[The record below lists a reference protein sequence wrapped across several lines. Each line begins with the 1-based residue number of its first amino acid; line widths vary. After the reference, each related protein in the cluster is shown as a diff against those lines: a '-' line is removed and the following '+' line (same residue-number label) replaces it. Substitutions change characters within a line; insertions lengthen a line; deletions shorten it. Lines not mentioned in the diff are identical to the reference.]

1 MNVFL
6 LAQDRRKRHITV
18 LTEFAQTNA
27 LKYRLN
33 SFKHQ
38 PSSSWPEIGCPMQK
52 FLTRIKTEIVFN
64 LSEYTLHNITV
75 PFKYLGCQRRRGMKC
90 LLLLVSL
97 RQRRYILFVLRDL
110 CFKGQRRRVALL
122 SISSYYIG
130 WQRWVIWEWAADWRG
145 CPSHRKW
152 TWLKATGFL
161 FKDRVLGHFT
171 VWDTN
176 SQSSSCGK

>member
-18 LTEFAQTNA
+18 LTEFAQTDA

-75 PFKYLGCQRRRGMKC
+75 PFKYLG
-90 LLLLVSL
+90 
-97 RQRRYILFVLRDL
+97 
-110 CFKGQRRRVALL
+110 
-122 SISSYYIG
+122 
-130 WQRWVIWEWAADWRG
+130 
-145 CPSHRKW
+145 
-152 TWLKATGFL
+152 
-161 FKDRVLGHFT
+161 
-171 VWDTN
+171 
-176 SQSSSCGK
+176 

>member
-18 LTEFAQTNA
+18 LTEFAQTDA

-130 WQRWVIWEWAADWRG
+130 WQRWVI
-145 CPSHRKW
+145 
-152 TWLKATGFL
+152 
-161 FKDRVLGHFT
+161 
-171 VWDTN
+171 
-176 SQSSSCGK
+176 